1 MATIRKRGTA
11 QWEVRI
17 RRKGWPV
24 ACKTFDTKAMAETWA
39 RAMEREMDAG
49 VYIPRAASENT
60 TVAQALERYKKEVF
74 PRLTRGGKSLESCL
88 NHLKEHLGQL
98 SLAALDS
105 SHIAKYRDIRLGTGI
120 GPQTLKHEI
129 GLLNRTLKACQTD
142 WNIPLPRGLV
152 TQLVRLPS
160 LPKGRDRRFKD
171 GEPEKLLEAAEKY
184 GGSIKDIILF
194 AVETAMR
201 RGEISRM
208 RWEHVDFKRCVLEV
222 PEVEGER
229 TKSPRYVPLSKKAV
243 ALLEARGKQE
253 SGKIW
258 DMEKDSITRAFERV
272 CVRAGI
278 EGLRF
283 HDLRHEGTSRLF
295 EKGLETMQV
304 ATVTGHKTLAM
315 LKRYTHLKAE
325 DLVKLLD

>member
-1 MATIRKRGTA
+1 M
-11 QWEVRI
+11 
-17 RRKGWPV
+17 
-24 ACKTFDTKAMAETWA
+24 
-39 RAMEREMDAG
+39 
-49 VYIPRAASENT
+49 
-60 TVAQALERYKKEVF
+60 
-74 PRLTRGGKSLESCL
+74 
-88 NHLKEHLGQL
+88 

-105 SHIAKYRDIRLGTGI
+105 SHIAKYRDIRLGAGI
-120 GPQTLKHEI
+120 GPQTLRHEI

-142 WNIPLPRGLV
+142 WSIPLPRGLV

-171 GEPEKLLEAAEKY
+171 GEPERLLEAAENY

-201 RGEISRM
+201 REEIARM
-208 RWEHVDFKRCVLEV
+208 RWEHVDWKKHVLDV
-222 PEVEGER
+222 PDVPGR
-229 TKSPRYVPLSKKAV
+229 KTKSPRQVPLLKKA
-243 ALLEARGKQE
+243 AAILKERGQQE
-253 SGKIW
+253 NGRIW
-258 DMEKDSITRAFERV
+258 DLEKDSITRVFERV
-272 CVRAGI
+272 CVRAEI

-325 DLVKLLD
+325 DLVKLLG

>member
-24 ACKTFDTKAMAETWA
+24 TCKTFETKSTAEAWA
-39 RAMEREMDAG
+39 RAMEREMDTG
-49 VYIPRAASENT
+49 VFIPRAASENT
-60 TVAQALERYKKEVF
+60 TVAQALDRYREEVF
-74 PRLTRGGKSLESCL
+74 PRLARGGKPLESCL

-105 SHIAKYRDIRLGTGI
+105 SHIAKYRDTRLGAGI
-120 GPQTLKHEI
+120 GPQTLRHEI
-129 GLLNRTLKACQTD
+129 GLLNRTLKVCQTD

-152 TQLVRLPS
+152 TQLVRLPA
-160 LPKGRDRRFKD
+160 LPKGRDRRFKE
-171 GEPEKLLEAAEKY
+171 GEPKILLEAAEKY

-201 RGEISRM
+201 REEIARM
-208 RWEHVDFKRCVLEV
+208 RWEHVDWKKRILDV
-222 PEVEGER
+222 PD
-229 TKSPRYVPLSKKAV
+229 TKTKTPRQVPLSNKAV
-243 ALLEARGKQE
+243 SILKDRGKQE

-272 CVRAGI
+272 CSRAEI

-325 DLVKLLD
+325 DLVKLLG

>member
-24 ACKTFDTKAMAETWA
+24 TCKTFETKATAEAWA

-49 VYIPRAASENT
+49 VFIPRAASENT
-60 TVAQALERYKKEVF
+60 TVAQALERYKEEVF
-74 PRLTRGGKSLESCL
+74 PRLSRGGKPLISCM
-88 NHLKEHLGQL
+88 NHLIERLGHF

-105 SHIAKYRDIRLGTGI
+105 SHIAKYRDVRLGAGI
-120 GPQTLKHEI
+120 GPQTLRHEI

-160 LPKGRDRRFKD
+160 LPRGRDRRFKPD
-171 GEPEKLLEAAEKY
+171 EPERLLDAAEAY
-184 GGSIKDIILF
+184 GGAIKDIILF
-194 AVETAMR
+194 AMETAMR
-201 RGEISRM
+201 REEIARM
-208 RWEHVDFKRCVLEV
+208 RWEHMDWTKRVLDV
-222 PEVEGER
+222 PD
-229 TKSPRYVPLSKKAV
+229 TKTKTPRRVPLSKKAV
-243 ALLEARGKQE
+243 AILQGRGPKE
-253 SGKIW
+253 CGRIW
-258 DMEKDSITRAFERV
+258 DLEKDSITRAFERV
-272 CVRAGI
+272 CARAEI
-278 EGLRF
+278 VGLRF

-304 ATVTGHKTLAM
+304 ATVTGHKTLSM

-325 DLVKLLD
+325 DLVDKLG